1 MTKALK
7 NLKDSEITEFL
18 KSVTDEVG
26 SVCYARAQAN
36 SPKKYYTGK
45 LAYVNVVTR
54 TFMKSEKEIK
64 WTNMEISTKYV
75 A

>member
-1 MTKALK
+1 MNYTV
-7 NLKDSEITEFL
+7 L

-26 SVCYARAQAN
+26 SVCYGRAEAN

-45 LAYVNVVTR
+45 LAWVNVVTC
-54 TFMKSEKEIK
+54 TFMNSEKEIK
-64 WTNMEISTKYV
+64 WTNMEISTECV